1 MMEENLELSQ
11 EPLGKLIWRYSIP
24 AIIGMMVVALY
35 NAIDR
40 MFIGNIPNVGEQA
53 IVGVGVT
60 MPIASLIIAFEMLVG
75 IGTSTII
82 AKKLGEGKRE
92 EAEKAL
98 GNALILGLV
107 IGIGFTIVMFVFCE
121 PLLKIFGASEASLI
135 YGKRY
140 ISIILMGVTPY
151 IVGFSLNTTI
161 RATGNPRMAAI
172 TLIMSCL
179 LNIILDPLFIFTFK
193 LGIEGA
199 AIATIISQC
208 VVTIWVLY
216 YYTKGKS
223 FLKLKKANYA
233 LDRKLVVS
241 ILTIGASAFA
251 MQVATSV
258 VQMSAN
264 HALKIYGGDE
274 AIGAMAVLSSISM
287 IFLMPVFG
295 INQGTL
301 PIMGFNYGAGLI
313 KRTRKTF
320 VYALIWA
327 GSILLIGTILVQLT
341 PNTFIAL
348 FGDNKKLEHVAT
360 EGIRIYLSMFPLAAI
375 AIVGANYFLAIGHA
389 KASMFLS
396 LLRQVIIF
404 IPMLIVLPPMIGL
417 KGIWIAQ
424 ALSDVLAA
432 IITIIYLK
440 ISFKDQKFKDNG
452 HHTRD

>member
-1 MMEENLELSQ
+1 MEENLKLDQ
-11 EPLGKLIWRYSIP
+11 EPLGQLIWRYSIP
-24 AIIGMMVVALY
+24 AIIGMIVVALY

-40 MFIGNIPNVGEQA
+40 MFIGNIPNIGEQA
-53 IVGVGVT
+53 IAGVGVT
-60 MPIASLIIAFEMLVG
+60 MPIATLIIAFEMLVG

-82 AKKLGEGKRE
+82 AKKLGKGQRE

-107 IGIGFTIVMFVFCE
+107 IGIGFTIVSLIFCE
-121 PLLKIFGASEASLI
+121 PLLKLFGASEASLI
-135 YGKRY
+135 YGKKY
-140 ISIILMGVTPY
+140 IRIILIGVAPY

-161 RATGNPRMAAI
+161 RATGNPTMASI
-172 TLIMSCL
+172 TLITSCL
-179 LNIILDPLFIFTFK
+179 LNIVLDPLLIFTFNM
-193 LGIEGA
+193 GIEGA
-199 AIATIISQC
+199 AIATVISQC

-223 FLKLKKANYA
+223 YLKLKKANYE
-233 LDRKLVVS
+233 LERKLVGS

-264 HALKIYGGDE
+264 NALKIYGGDE
-274 AIGAMAVLSSISM
+274 AIGAMAVITSISM

-313 KRTRKTF
+313 KRTKKTF
-320 VYALIWA
+320 IYATIWA
-327 GSILLIGTILVQLT
+327 GSILLMGTILVQLT
-341 PNTFIAL
+341 PSTFITL
-348 FGDNKKLEHVAT
+348 FGNNEKLEYVAI

-389 KASMFLS
+389 KESMFLS

-404 IPMLIVLPPMIGL
+404 IPMLIVLPSIVGL

-424 ALSDVLAA
+424 AISDVLAA
-432 IITIIYLK
+432 IITIIFLK
-440 ISFKDQKFKDNG
+440 KSFKIKS
-452 HHTRD
+452 